1 MRVGT
6 IYYDFDLDKTS
17 IKWNYDFMGL
27 EWKLT
32 DGRVISDW
40 LTHADALK
48 DTVSIVEN
56 KYNEILDARKD

>member
-6 IYYDFDLDKTS
+6 IYYNFDLDKTS
-17 IKWNYDFMGL
+17 IKWNDDFLGL

-32 DGRVISDW
+32 DVRVISDL
-40 LTHADALK
+40 LTHADELK

-56 KYNEILDARKD
+56 KYKEILDAMKD